1 MKLAIF
7 TETHDNLSLAE
18 RMLRSNNPVLAR
30 EIAMECVTVACRDA
44 PSAYRSQLMKRCRA
58 VINAA
63 DRFPI
68 HTKRR

>member
-7 TETHDNLSLAE
+7 NETHDNLSLAE
-18 RMLRSNNPVLAR
+18 RMLRSNRPAIAR
-30 EIAMECVTVACRDA
+30 EIALECVSRACSDT
-44 PSAYRSQLMKRCRA
+44 PSAYRSQLIKRCRA

-68 HTKRR
+68 HTKQR